1 MKIDLNA
8 LNLTQSL
15 QPAAATNPEAVK
27 GKGLHQLAGDGDQV
41 QISDLASQLASQA
54 SAADPE
60 RLARL
65 QAAFEAGSYNVS
77 PDQIAGSIIHEIS
90 S

>member
-15 QPAAATNPEAVK
+15 QQTTQTNPEVVK
-27 GKGLHQLAGDGDQV
+27 GKGLQQLAGDGDQV
-41 QISDLASQLASQA
+41 QISDLASQLAAQA

-65 QAAFEAGSYNVS
+65 QAAFEAGSYNVA
-77 PDQIAGSIIHEIS
+77 PDQIAGSIIREVTS
-90 S
+90 

>member
-15 QPAAATNPEAVK
+15 QQTAPANPETIK
-27 GKGLHQLAGDGDQV
+27 GKGLQHLAGGGDQV
-41 QISDLASQLASQA
+41 QISDLASQLAAQA

-60 RLARL
+60 RVARL
-65 QAAFEAGSYNVS
+65 QAAFETGSYNVS
-77 PDQIAGSIIHEIS
+77 SDQIAASIIRDLTN
-90 S
+90 